1 MGKTNFYRYNFKNGN
16 RNGEIKGMYEAV
28 VTGSGPAGLSA
39 ALYLKRAGKNVIVIE
54 KEYEGTGQIT
64 QSICVDNYLGVPSV
78 SGETLGARFRQ
89 QVLDAGVLFLE
100 DEVERIFY
108 RDRWLLC
115 LSSGKTI
122 ETETILYA
130 AGAVPKTLGV
140 QGETEFLGKGISYC
154 AYCDGSLYAGKEAAV
169 IGGGDTA
176 LDDALYLSEL
186 CRKVYLI
193 HRRAEFR
200 GNGAVLE
207 ILKKRQNVE
216 IITEASV
223 RRAEG
228 HKKLE
233 AIVLDNG
240 RKLYVS
246 GLFVAVGSIPASDM
260 IKAYVQRDTNG
271 YVIAGEDG
279 ITEAPG
285 LFVAGDVR
293 TKKLRQVITAASDG
307 ANAAASA
314 INYLKCGRKG

>member
-1 MGKTNFYRYNFKNGN
+1 
-16 RNGEIKGMYEAV
+16 MY
-28 VTGSGPAGLSA
+28 
-39 ALYLKRAGKNVIVIE
+39 
-54 KEYEGTGQIT
+54 
-64 QSICVDNYLGVPSV
+64 
-78 SGETLGARFRQ
+78 
-89 QVLDAGVLFLE
+89 
-100 DEVERIFY
+100 
-108 RDRWLLC
+108 
-115 LSSGKTI
+115 
-122 ETETILYA
+122 
-130 AGAVPKTLGV
+130 
-140 QGETEFLGKGISYC
+140 
-154 AYCDGSLYAGKEAAV
+154 
-169 IGGGDTA
+169 
-176 LDDALYLSEL
+176 
-186 CRKVYLI
+186 
-193 HRRAEFR
+193 
-200 GNGAVLE
+200 
-207 ILKKRQNVE
+207 KRQVE

>member
-1 MGKTNFYRYNFKNGN
+1 
-16 RNGEIKGMYEAV
+16 MYEAV
-28 VTGSGPAGLSA
+28 VIGSGPAGLSA
-39 ALYLKRAGKNVIVIE
+39 ALYLKIAGKDIIVIE
-54 KEYEGTGQIT
+54 KEYEGTGQIM
-64 QSICVDNYLGVPSV
+64 QSIRVDNYLGFPSV
-78 SGETLGARFRQ
+78 SGETLGERFRQ
-89 QVLDAGVLFLE
+89 HVLDAGVIFLR
-100 DEVERIFY
+100 DEAEKILHNGNIWNIR
-108 RDRWLLC
+108 
-115 LSSGKTI
+115 LSSEKTI

-130 AGAVPKTLGV
+130 AGAVPKTLGI
-140 QGETEFLGKGISYC
+140 QGEREYLGRGISYC
-154 AYCDGSLYAGKEAAV
+154 AYCDGSLYGGKEVAV

-200 GNGAVLE
+200 GNEAALE
-207 ILKKRQNVE
+207 ILKKRENVE

-233 AIVLDNG
+233 EIFLDNG
-240 RKLYVS
+240 RKLSVS
-246 GLFVAVGSIPASDM
+246 GLFVAVGSIPASDR
-260 IKAYVQRDTNG
+260 IKDYVERDLNG
-271 YVIAGEDG
+271 YVIAEEDG
-279 ITEAPG
+279 ITKAPG